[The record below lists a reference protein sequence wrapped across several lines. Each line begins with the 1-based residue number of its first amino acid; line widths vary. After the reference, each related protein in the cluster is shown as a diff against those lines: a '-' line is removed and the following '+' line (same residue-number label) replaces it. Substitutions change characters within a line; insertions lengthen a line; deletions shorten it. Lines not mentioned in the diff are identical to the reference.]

1 VSHPHGILQRRT
13 LTRFRRP
20 IILALVVLAGI
31 LLPALGMA
39 TPLSPFID
47 LQEKGLTVVAD
58 GEGLQSWGGGPS
70 TFTVNIGGPVR
81 FALLYW
87 IGRQRPDDNP
97 SGTSTCN
104 DIVVPY
110 RDQQLIFDGISISG
124 TDVGTECQPVSGN
137 GPILNVAYF
146 ADVTS
151 IVSAKGT
158 GLQSFTLSDGDLADN
173 LWRLNG
179 AVLFVAYTNPLD
191 SNWYRVLVWDG
202 MDFAFGIDPTP
213 GDTRVT
219 APVSFNHGANLSART
234 AQLWIGS
241 GDSQPVRPDRISI
254 SNNADLINTLDS
266 STGHSLDFDEINVN
280 IPAGVGSTTVQ
291 LFSEPLNQNPDS
303 MLWTLA
309 ALRVR
314 QLDFTKARCPITL
327 NDPGPPAR
335 VEVTVQDT
343 GTGLAEILVTR
354 SENADTVVP
363 PFTVGTTSPVVIS
376 STKIDQTQRARVEAR
391 VTDLAGNVALCDPI
405 LVLVSRDNNVPVVQS
420 HTDVPLEEDTVTIT
434 NGTPGLNSVEV
445 IVNGQKFKAHLKD
458 GEEKTLDI
466 SSALVAGDNTVTLR
480 GLGKKGG
487 SASVMI
493 WDGESN

>member
-1 VSHPHGILQRRT
+1 M
-13 LTRFRRP
+13 LTRFRRTCL
-20 IILALVVLAGI
+20 IALAAFAGI
-31 LLPALGMA
+31 LLPTLGMA

-47 LQEKGLTVVAD
+47 LQEKGLSVTAD
-58 GEGLQSWGGGPS
+58 GNGTQAWGGGPT
-70 TFTVNIGGPVR
+70 TFSVNIGGPVR

-87 IGRQRPDDNP
+87 IGRQRPDDDP
-97 SGTSTCN
+97 SGTSTCSA
-104 DIVVPY
+104 IPQPY
-110 RDQQLIFDGISISG
+110 RDQQLVFDGNALTG
-124 TDVGTECQPVSGN
+124 TVIGTECQPISGG
-137 GPILNVAYF
+137 GPILNVGYF

-151 IVSAKGT
+151 IVAARGT
-158 GLQSFTLSDGDLADN
+158 GPQSFDLADGDLADN

-191 SNWYRVLVWDG
+191 NNWYRVLVWDG

-213 GDTRVT
+213 GDPRVT
-219 APVSFNHGANLSART
+219 APVTFNHGINGAART
-234 AQLWIGS
+234 AQLWIAS
-241 GDSQPVRPDRISI
+241 GDGRPGRPERIDI
-254 SNNADLINTLDS
+254 SNNPSLVNTLDGS
-266 STGHSLDFDEINVN
+266 EGLDLDFDEMNINV
-280 IPAGVGSTTVQ
+280 PAGVGTTTVQ
-291 LFSEPLNQNPDS
+291 LFSEPTNQNPDS

-314 QLDFTKARCPITL
+314 QLDFTKPRCPITL

-335 VEVTVQDT
+335 IEVTIQDT
-343 GTGLAEILVTR
+343 GSGLAEILVTR

-363 PFTVGTTSPVVIS
+363 PFTVGTTSPVVLS

-405 LVLVSRDNNVPVVQS
+405 LVLVSRDSNSPVVQS
-420 HTDVPLEEDTVTIT
+420 NNDVPFVEDTVTIT
-434 NGTPGLNSVEV
+434 NGKPGLNSVEV
-445 IVNGQKFKAHLKD
+445 IVNGTKFKAHLKD

-466 SSALVAGDNTVTLR
+466 SSALVPGENNKVTLR

>member
-1 VSHPHGILQRRT
+1 MLT
-13 LTRFRRP
+13 LSVA
-20 IILALVVLAGI
+20 ALLGLLI
-31 LLPALGMA
+31 LPAAVGA

-47 LQEKGLTVVAD
+47 LQEKGLTLVGD
-58 GEGLQSWGGGPS
+58 GEGLQTWGGGPR
-70 TFTVNIGGPVR
+70 TLDVNIGGPVR

-87 IGRQRPDDNP
+87 IGRQRPDDDP

-104 DIVVPY
+104 TMPEPY
-110 RDQQLIFDGISISG
+110 RDQQLVFDGTPVTG
-124 TDVGTECQPVSGN
+124 TIIGTECQPVSGN
-137 GPILNVAYF
+137 GPIFNLAYF

-151 IVSAKGT
+151 LVSAKGT
-158 GLQSFTLSDGDLADN
+158 GPQSFSLADGDLADN

-179 AVLFVAYTNPLD
+179 AVLFVAYTNPAD
-191 SNWYRVLVWDG
+191 NNWYRVIVHDG

-219 APVSFNHGANLSART
+219 APVTVNHGLNNSARE
-234 AQLWIGS
+234 AQLWIAS
-241 GDSQPVRPDRISI
+241 GDSRDTRPDRISI
-254 SNNADLINTLDS
+254 SNNPDLINTLDAS
-266 STGHSLDFDEINVN
+266 NGESLDFDALNVN
-280 IPAGVGSTTVQ
+280 VPAGVGSTTVQ

-303 MLWTLA
+303 MLWTVLA
-309 ALRVR
+309 MRVR
-314 QLDFTKARCPITL
+314 QLDFTKPRCPITL

-335 VEVTVQDT
+335 VEVTIQDT

-363 PFTVGTTSPVVIS
+363 PFTVGTTDPVVLTA
-376 STKIDQTQRARVEAR
+376 TKIDQSQRARVEAR

-405 LVLVSRDNNVPVVQS
+405 LTLVVRDSNTPVVQN
-420 HTDVPLEEDTVTIT
+420 HNDVPFVEDTVTIT
-434 NGTPGLNSVEV
+434 NGKPGLNSVEV
-445 IVNGQKFKAHLKD
+445 IVNGQKFKAHFKSD

-466 SSALVAGDNTVTLR
+466 SSALLPGENNSVTLR

-493 WDGESN
+493 WDGETN

>member
-1 VSHPHGILQRRT
+1 M
-13 LTRFRRP
+13 LTRFRRTGVSA
-20 IILALVVLAGI
+20 LAVLAGI

-47 LQEKGLTVVAD
+47 LQEKGLTVTAD
-58 GEGLQSWGGGPS
+58 GNGTQAWGGGPTNFS
-70 TFTVNIGGPVR
+70 VNIGGPVR

-87 IGRQRPDDNP
+87 MGRQRPDDDP

-104 DIVVPY
+104 AIAEPY
-110 RDQQLIFDGISISG
+110 RDQQLVFDGTPVTG
-124 TDVGTECQPVSGN
+124 TVTGTECQPVSGS
-137 GPILNVAYF
+137 GPILNIGYF

-151 IVSAKGT
+151 LVAARGT
-158 GLQSFTLSDGDLADN
+158 GAQTFALSDGDLSDN

-191 SNWYRVLVWDG
+191 NNWYRVLVWDG

-219 APVSFNHGANLSART
+219 APVTFNHGINGANRT
-234 AQLWIGS
+234 AQLWIAS
-241 GDSQPVRPDRISI
+241 GDGRPARPERIDI
-254 SNNADLINTLDS
+254 SNNPSLLNTLDGS
-266 STGHSLDFDEINVN
+266 EGLDLDFDEMNINV
-280 IPAGVGSTTVQ
+280 PAGVGTTTVQ
-291 LFSEPLNQNPDS
+291 LFSEPTNQNPDS

-314 QLDFTKARCPITL
+314 QLDFTKPRCPITL

-335 VEVTVQDT
+335 IEVTIQDT
-343 GTGLAEILVTR
+343 GSGLAEILVTR

-363 PFTVGTTSPVVIS
+363 PFTVGTNDPVILS

-405 LVLVSRDNNVPVVQS
+405 LVLVVRDNNTPAVQS
-420 HTDVPLEEDTVTIT
+420 HNDVPFIEDTVTVT
-434 NGTPGLNSVEV
+434 NGTPGLNSIEV
-445 IVNGQKFKAHLKD
+445 VVNGTKFKVHLKD

-466 SSALVAGDNTVTLR
+466 SSALVPGDNNVVTLR

-487 SASVMI
+487 SANVMI
-493 WDGESN
+493 WDGESQ

>member
-1 VSHPHGILQRRT
+1 M
-13 LTRFRRP
+13 LTRFRRTG
-20 IILALVVLAGI
+20 IFALAAFAGI

-47 LQEKGLTVVAD
+47 LQEKGLTVTAD
-58 GEGLQSWGGGPS
+58 GEGLQNWGGGPRTLS
-70 TFTVNIGGPVR
+70 VNIGGPVR

-87 IGRQRPDDNP
+87 IGRQRPDDDP

-104 DIVVPY
+104 SMVEPY
-110 RDQQLIFDGISISG
+110 RDQQLIFDGASLTG
-124 TDVGTECQPVSGN
+124 TIIGTECQPASGG
-137 GPILNVAYF
+137 GPILNLAYF

-158 GLQSFTLSDGDLADN
+158 GAQNFSLSDGDLSDN

-191 SNWYRVLVWDG
+191 NNWYRVLLWDG

-213 GDTRVT
+213 GDPRVT
-219 APVSFNHGANLSART
+219 APVNLNHGANTAART
-234 AQLWIGS
+234 AQLWIAS
-241 GDSQPVRPDRISI
+241 GDGRPARPDRISI
-254 SNNADLINTLDS
+254 SNNPDLINTLYG
-266 STGHSLDFDEINVN
+266 STGFDIDFDEVGIN
-280 IPAGVGSTTVQ
+280 IPAGVGTTTVQ

-314 QLDFTKARCPITL
+314 QLDFTKPRCPITL

-335 VEVTVQDT
+335 IEVTIQDT
-343 GTGLAEILVTR
+343 SSGLAEILVTR

-363 PFTVGTTSPVVIS
+363 PFTVGTTDPVVLS
-376 STKIDQTQRARVEAR
+376 ATKIDQTQRARVEAR

-405 LVLVSRDNNVPVVQS
+405 LVLVSRDNNSPVVQS
-420 HTDVPLEEDTVTIT
+420 HNDVPFVEDTVTIT
-434 NGTPGLNSVEV
+434 NGKPGLNSVEV
-445 IVNGQKFKAHLKD
+445 IVNGTKFKAHLKD

-466 SSALVAGDNTVTLR
+466 SSALVPGDANTVTLR